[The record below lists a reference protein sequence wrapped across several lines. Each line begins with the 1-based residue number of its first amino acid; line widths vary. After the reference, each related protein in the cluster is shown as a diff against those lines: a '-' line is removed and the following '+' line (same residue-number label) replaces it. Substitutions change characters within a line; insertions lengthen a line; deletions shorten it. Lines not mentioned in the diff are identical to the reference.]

1 MARSLEGL
9 HALVTGAGSGI
20 GRELAKR
27 LVSCGVKVTGVG
39 RTEAKLASL
48 AEELGESFDYRC
60 FDVTDA
66 AAWNALEFPEGL
78 DILINNAGVMP
89 PVHYYDGGTD
99 EARRTME
106 TDFFSVLHSIGA
118 LKPVLARSER
128 PTIINISSASVFA
141 AMPGMSMY
149 CASKAAVRSFT
160 DAISVELGK
169 RWHVAAV
176 CPGFVRT
183 NLFRDCAELSPLV
196 LKFCMP
202 PEKMA
207 KRIVR
212 GIRARRRMMV
222 IGPDAHAMVILH
234 ALLGQRALDLFAWV
248 LRKSGIELFK
258 DAFPADSTPDE

>member
-1 MARSLEGL
+1 MTARRSLEGL

-20 GRELAKR
+20 GRELAR
-27 LVSCGVKVTGVG
+27 QLTACGVRVTGVG

-48 AEELGESFDYRC
+48 AEELGSAFDYRC

-66 AAWNALEFPEGL
+66 EAWASLEFPEGL

-89 PVHYYDGGTD
+89 PVKYYDGGTD

-106 TDFFSVLHSIGA
+106 TDFFSVLHSVGA
-118 LKPVLARSER
+118 LRPVLARSKR
-128 PTIINISSASVFA
+128 PTVINISSASVFA

-169 RWHVAAV
+169 RWHIAAV

-183 NLFRDCAELSPLV
+183 DLFRDCAELSPLV
-196 LKFCMP
+196 LRFCMP

-207 KRIVR
+207 KKIVR

-222 IGPDAHAMVILH
+222 IGPDAHIMVILH
-234 ALLGQRALDLFAWV
+234 VLLGQHALDLFAWV
-248 LRKSGIELFK
+248 LRRSGIELFK
-258 DAFPADSTPDE
+258 NAFPSE